1 MKEQGSICSPAL
13 FNFILTYGLRIGT
26 IYLYMY
32 ALMKG
37 AIPLMKLCVAG
48 IPIRI
53 KSAHP
58 EWAAQRFAEY
68 IREDDRPSEMDI
80 TFSLVDEVIIP
91 EGTHI
96 KDFKAA
102 TIIQLPDGRF
112 CRYSRRPDQQVFLAI
127 TYDSEYTCV
136 DMQLLRTHGHPYMS
150 DLDWE
155 YMQVGF
161 AFQDR
166 LAKLGG
172 GVLHS
177 SSLAWRGH
185 GVAFSANP
193 GTGKSTHVNLWCQR
207 FGDEVTIINDDKPA
221 IVFEEGRPYL
231 CGTPWSGKTALNT
244 NRRVPLDAIVFVE
257 RGEQNSVRRLDT
269 VESYYNLSSQIALP
283 YHDDGVGE
291 LLVNFTERL
300 LATVPIYVMKCNIS
314 LDAVE
319 TVVKGIFPQEVID

>member
-1 MKEQGSICSPAL
+1 
-13 FNFILTYGLRIGT
+13 
-26 IYLYMY
+26 
-32 ALMKG
+32 
-37 AIPLMKLCVAG
+37 MKLCVAG

-68 IREDDRPSEMDI
+68 MREDDRPSEMDL
-80 TFSLVDEVIIP
+80 TFSLVDEIVVP

-102 TIIQLPDGRF
+102 TIMQLPDGRF
-112 CRYSRRPDQQVFLAI
+112 FRYTRRPDGKVALAT
-127 TYDSEYTCV
+127 TYDSEYTCM
-136 DMQLLRTHGHPYMS
+136 DMQLLRDHGHPYFS
-150 DLDWE
+150 DVDWE

-193 GTGKSTHVNLWCQR
+193 GTGKSTHVNLWRQR
-207 FGDEVTIINDDKPA
+207 FGDEVTVINDDKPA
-221 IVFEEGRPYL
+221 IIFEDGRPYL

-244 NRRVPLDAIVFVE
+244 NQRVPLDAIVFVE
-257 RGEQNSVRRLDT
+257 RGEKNSVRRLDT

-283 YHDDGVGE
+283 FHDDGVGE

-300 LATVPIYVMKCNIS
+300 LATVPIYAMKCNIS
-314 LDAVE
+314 TEAVE
-319 TVVKGIFPQEVID
+319 TVVKGIFPQEDIE